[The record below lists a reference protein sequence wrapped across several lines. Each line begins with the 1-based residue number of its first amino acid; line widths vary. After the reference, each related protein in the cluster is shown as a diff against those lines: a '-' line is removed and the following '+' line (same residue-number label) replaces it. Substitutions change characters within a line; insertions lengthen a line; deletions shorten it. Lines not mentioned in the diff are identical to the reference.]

1 MNMKLVK
8 NYRFWLAMTAVA
20 LIAGNVIGWF
30 TVVSE
35 ITDYCKQLGGIWAL
49 TDFSGNIV
57 ENPLLT
63 PCFYGSIAFL
73 IALVWNI
80 YLLRSKDD
88 TKIAKHFRW
97 FITLLVAGT
106 VFAAVNNVPIFQQF
120 YSNPEN
126 AISCSGKKVTNPYLT
141 SCFLGFSGFF
151 SAMIFS
157 IVTYLRFS
165 KQNSIQK

>member
-1 MNMKLVK
+1 MKFFK
-8 NYRFWLAMTAVA
+8 KYKFWLSLTAIA
-20 LIAGNVIGWF
+20 LIAGNIIGWF

-73 IALVWNI
+73 VALGWNV
-80 YLLRSKDD
+80 YLLRSKDNE
-88 TKIAKHFRW
+88 KIAKHFRW

-120 YSNPEN
+120 YNNPEN

-141 SCFLGFSGFF
+141 SCFLGLSSFT
-151 SAMIFS
+151 AAALLS
-157 IVTYLRFS
+157 IASYISFS
-165 KQNSIQK
+165 KASK